1 MFRKSI
7 VSLLSIMGICS
18 AAQAY
23 DCCNPCEPECSS
35 FYISAF
41 GGGGAALK
49 TKIRQTGI
57 AFFPEE
63 EGGPLDVDAR
73 GSWRGANAALGGM
86 NIGYRLQPR
95 QFTDCGLR
103 FTPAVEL
110 EGYYLTRLNND
121 YTGDLLNQLDLDRL
135 PEHDFINK
143 LPMDGGVFLV
153 NGVLAFN
160 VPNFDA
166 VQLYVGGGVG
176 AAKTWINGASS
187 IQVAPPEEGV
197 NHFNSKRNDSN
208 WAFAAQAKVGLRYE
222 LTCNW
227 SVFAEYRYLHINSS
241 NYTFG
246 DTRYPDHVPTT
257 SWKVKVRNLDYNLG
271 VAGIQFT
278 L

>member
-7 VSLLSIMGICS
+7 VSLLSLMGICS
-18 AAQAY
+18 VAQAY
-23 DCCNPCEPECSS
+23 DCCNPCEPQCSS

-41 GGGGAALK
+41 GGGGQSLK
-49 TKIRQTGI
+49 ANIRQTGI
-57 AFFPEE
+57 AFFPED

-73 GSWRGANAALGGM
+73 GSWRSANAGLGGA

-95 QFTDCGLR
+95 EFGSCGMS

-110 EGYYLTRLNND
+110 EGYYIARLNND
-121 YTGDLLNQLDLDRL
+121 YTNNLINELDTDRL
-135 PEHDFINK
+135 PEHDFVNK
-143 LPMDGGVFLV
+143 LPMDSGVFLA
-153 NGVLAFN
+153 NGVIALNLPSFS
-160 VPNFDA
+160 A

-176 AAKTWINGASS
+176 AAKTWINKAISS
-187 IQVAPPEEGV
+187 QVNPPEAGI
-197 NHFNSKRNDSN
+197 NHFNSKRSDSN

-227 SVFAEYRYLHINSS
+227 SVFAEYRYLHVNSS

-246 DTRYPDHVPTT
+246 DTRYPDHAPTT
-257 SWKVKVRNLDYNLG
+257 SWKVKVKSMDYNLG